1 MKVKYKYIWKEHTF
15 INDNKTKIR
24 IEEWQIFEI
33 DEKFA
38 KSFSRNSFVKIEVAD
53 QEKIKNEISILNW
66 EISREEH
73 NCKMNIKQETELF
86 NTRKQEIEESFW
98 KTIKA
103 KKERIKE
110 LENRII
116 EADVVEDTEA
126 DIVIGN
132 TVDTEEAIGTNDV
145 WEIATEIIEEEV
157 IETVETIEE
166 ISEDKPTEIDLS
178 KKSKTK

>member
-15 INDNKTKIR
+15 INDNKAKIR

-38 KSFSRNSFVKIEVAD
+38 KSFSRNSFVKIEIAD

-86 NTRKQEIEESFW
+86 NIRKQDIEESFW

-110 LENRII
+110 LENRLI
-116 EADVVEDTEA
+116 EAEEVEDTQA

-132 TVDTEEAIGTNDV
+132 IVEGETG
-145 WEIATEIIEEEV
+145 
-157 IETVETIEE
+157 ETVEDVETKTDDTV
-166 ISEDKPTEIDLS
+166 EDKPTETETP

>member
-38 KSFSRNSFVKIEVAD
+38 KSFSRNSFVKIEIAD

-110 LENRII
+110 LENRLI
-116 EADVVEDTEA
+116 EADEVEDTEA
-126 DIVIGN
+126 DLVID
-132 TVDTEEAIGTNDV
+132 TTETEEAIGTNDV
-145 WEIATEIIEEEV
+145 WEIATEV
-157 IETVETIEE
+157 VETVETIEE
-166 ISEDKPTEIDLS
+166 ISEDKPTEVDLS

>member
-38 KSFSRNSFVKIEVAD
+38 KSFSRNSFVKIEIAD

-66 EISREEH
+66 EIAREEH

-110 LENRII
+110 LENRLI
-116 EADVVEDTEA
+116 EADSIEDTE
-126 DIVIGN
+126 
-132 TVDTEEAIGTNDV
+132 TEEVVETTDV
-145 WEIATEIIEEEV
+145 WEIATEET
-157 IETVETIEE
+157 ETVEEVAKVEE
-166 ISEDKPTEIDLS
+166 TETP